1 MDNSYVY
8 DLKNELDLIDC
19 TYVMSDED
27 NTELKSSLDTDLNV
41 LQLNIRG
48 LLNKQDRLKSIL
60 GTYSVDLALLCETW
74 LTDKTEKLLN
84 LQGYKIHT
92 SNRINK
98 IGGGVCILTN
108 SKLRSRI
115 RTDLK
120 VEIELLEHCIIELKT
135 DTRNVLVVSGY
146 RPPNCNVRAFIKEYS
161 RLITSLK
168 KCRHHEIIIGIDH
181 NLDLLKAN
189 THPQTNEF
197 LELNLRKSLIPCISK
212 PTRITHKTAT
222 LIDNIMTSPSIQ
234 SNQNP
239 FILVEDISGHMPIL
253 VRFRNQNKSMK
264 GYKTIKSRKL
274 DSQAITNI
282 ETEISYMDWTRLLK
296 DLNTNDSFNLFHNT
310 LTNSIDIHAP
320 ETTPKIGRR
329 SIIRDPWIT
338 NGILRSLK
346 RQKRLFREML
356 LTKTD
361 VSTFRYRS
369 YRNSLQNIM
378 RNSKRCY
385 LHGKCVEYRN
395 NGKKLWQLINK
406 VIGKETNKL
415 NSIESL
421 RINNLISYDGKA
433 ITNTFNDFFA
443 SVGPNLAKEQKM

>member
-1 MDNSYVY
+1 MDNSSAY

-27 NTELKSSLDTDLNV
+27 NLELKSSRDTDLNV

-60 GTYSVDLALLCETW
+60 GTYNVDLALLCETW
-74 LTDKTEKLLN
+74 LTNKTEKLLN
-84 LQGYKIHT
+84 LQGYKIYT
-92 SNRINK
+92 SNRVDK

-120 VEIELLEHCIIELKT
+120 VETEILEHCIIELKT

-239 FILVEDISGHMPIL
+239 FILVEDISDHMPIF
-253 VRFRNQNKSMK
+253 VRFRNQNKSMR

-282 ETEISYMDWTRLLK
+282 ETEISNMDWTRLLK

-320 ETTPKIGRR
+320 ETTRKIGMK

-338 NGILRSLK
+338 NGILRSL
-346 RQKRLFREML
+346 
-356 LTKTD
+356 T
-361 VSTFRYRS
+361 
-369 YRNSLQNIM
+369 
-378 RNSKRCY
+378 
-385 LHGKCVEYRN
+385 
-395 NGKKLWQLINK
+395 
-406 VIGKETNKL
+406 
-415 NSIESL
+415 
-421 RINNLISYDGKA
+421 
-433 ITNTFNDFFA
+433 
-443 SVGPNLAKEQKM
+443 